1 MAEKVWHLKSCE
13 LFADLQPEQI
23 RRLEACSRIRSF
35 AVRSL
40 VYLPYDAADSVFF
53 LTGGLVKVC
62 HATPDGKQS
71 TLAFIEP
78 GELFGELALFDPS
91 QRDEFVEVVSAAT
104 VVKMPADELLNLM
117 SHANGFAVGIT
128 KLVGLR
134 RQRIQRRLRN
144 LLFQSN
150 RERLVHLLLDL
161 ADQFGVPAEVGVRLR
176 IKLSHQELANLIGST
191 RESVTIVLGQLKA
204 AGFIAAARRQIVLL
218 RPRELSDSVGQ
229 TYSEKSPPGI
239 PSI

>member
-1 MAEKVWHLKSCE
+1 MAEQVWHLKSCE
-13 LFADLQPEQI
+13 LFANLATDQI
-23 RRLEACSRIRSF
+23 RRLEMHSRVRSF
-35 AVRSL
+35 TARSL
-40 VYLPYDAADSVFF
+40 VYLPYQAADSVFL
-53 LTGGLVKVC
+53 LTRGMVKVC
-62 HATPDGKQS
+62 HSTPDGKQS

-91 QRDEFVEVVSAAT
+91 QRDEFVEVVTAAT
-104 VVKMPADELLNLM
+104 VVMIPADQLIQLM
-117 SHANGFAVGIT
+117 SEANAFAVGIT

-150 RERLVHLLLDL
+150 RDRLTHLLLEL
-161 ADQFGVPAEVGVRLR
+161 AEQFGVPAEQGVRLR

-204 AGFIAAARRQIVLL
+204 EGLIESGRRQIVLL
-218 RPRELSDSVGQ
+218 RPQQMAESVGQ
-229 TYSEKSPPGI
+229 SYRQTPPQGL
-239 PSI
+239 PTR

>member
-13 LFADLQPEQI
+13 LFANLPAEQI
-23 RRLEACSRIRSF
+23 RRLESHCRVRSF

-40 VYLPYDAADSVFF
+40 VYLPYQAADSVFL
-53 LTGGLVKVC
+53 LTRGLVKVC
-62 HATPDGKQS
+62 HATPEGKQS

-91 QRDEFVEVVSAAT
+91 QRDEFVEVVNAAS
-104 VVKMPADELLNLM
+104 VVMIPAEELLHLM
-117 SHANGFAVGIT
+117 AQANAFAVGIT

-150 RERLVHLLLDL
+150 RDRLIHLLLDL
-161 ADQFGVPAEVGVRLR
+161 ADQFGVPADSGVRLR

-191 RESVTIVLGQLKA
+191 RESVTIVLGQLKSE
-204 AGFIAAARRQIVLL
+204 GLIDVTRRRIAIL
-218 RPRELSDSVGQ
+218 RPHQMAERVGQ
-229 TYSEKSPPGI
+229 TYRAPSPPGI
-239 PSI
+239 PTL